1 MEVLLENILIY
12 GIVGVLFILILYKYL
27 SKQKNESII
36 VEEKIKK
43 AKEMGT
49 HEPVSLHPV
58 IDINSCIKSGA
69 CITACPEKDILGIRN
84 GKATTIN
91 ASRCIGHSAC
101 FIACPVGA
109 ISLHIG
115 TEQRGV
121 QLPHVNPNFE
131 TNIPGIYIA
140 GEIGGMGLIKNAV
153 EQGKQAVDNLIKT
166 LDKNEAAEYDLIIVG
181 SGPAGI
187 AASLQAKKNGLK
199 FLTLEQDSLG
209 GTVFTFPRS
218 KIVMTSPMDLPLY
231 GKLKLVET
239 TKSELLDIWVKVLE
253 LNKITISE
261 NEKVNEIQ
269 KVENTFKIISNRNE
283 YSTRKVMLAI
293 GRRGTPRKL
302 EVPGEEKEKVAYRL
316 LEPELIHDR
325 NILVVGGGDSAVE
338 AAILLSEENN
348 NVSLSYRS
356 SSFSRIK
363 PKNLEKI
370 DEMISSNSINM
381 FYNSTIAEILDDS
394 VKLKINENGT
404 KKIDNDLVYIFAGG
418 ELPTKFLEK
427 VGIKITMKH
436 GEAMLKH

>member
-12 GIVGVLFILILYKYL
+12 GIVGVLFILIFYKYL
-27 SKQKNESII
+27 SKQKNESKI

-58 IDINSCIKSGA
+58 VDVNSCIKSGA
-69 CITACPEKDILGIRN
+69 CITACPEKDILGIRS

-131 TNIPGIYIA
+131 TNIPSIYIA

-166 LDKNEAAEYDLIIVG
+166 LDRNEAAEYDLIIVG

-199 FLTLEQDSLG
+199 FITLEQDTLG

-218 KIVMTSPMDLPLY
+218 KIVMTSPMELPLY

-253 LNKITISE
+253 LNKIRINE

-269 KVENTFKIISNRNE
+269 KVDTGFKIISNRNE
-283 YSTRKVMLAI
+283 YITKKVMLAI

-302 EVPGEEKEKVAYRL
+302 GVPGEEKEKVAYRL

-348 NVSLSYRS
+348 NISLSYRS
-356 SSFSRIK
+356 DSFSRIK

-370 DEMISSNSINM
+370 EKMIRSNSINM
-381 FYNSTIAEILDDS
+381 FYNSTISEILDDS
-394 VKLKINENGT
+394 VELKIKEKEA
-404 KKIDNDLVYIFAGG
+404 KKIDNDLVYVFAGG